1 MKRYLLLTSVFKFGL
16 VLGLAIFMSCTGA
29 AEFSADIIQT
39 DVAGKATAVLGKV
52 YMTGG
57 KARIETKNL
66 SDGFFIVDAGKE
78 AAFFVRPGKKIFMD
92 AKQSSPLTQVLV
104 PLDPLAPCQK
114 FQAMAINAGIAPN
127 EGQWLCRRINDAA
140 AQQRLLTFS
149 AISPLGTQTTVQI
162 DPDLKALVGS
172 QTGGGE
178 GFVLKNIQKGPQSP
192 DLFEISADYK
202 KFDPRELIK
211 ILKKSDVWV
220 EPRK

>member
-1 MKRYLLLTSVFKFGL
+1 MTGVFKLGL
-16 VLGLAIFMSCTGA
+16 VLGLVGNMSCTHA
-29 AEFSADIIQT
+29 AEFSAGIIQT
-39 DVAGKATAVLGKV
+39 DAAGKATAVLGKV
-52 YMTGG
+52 YMAGG

-104 PLDPLAPCQK
+104 PLDPLAPCQT
-114 FQAMAINAGIAPN
+114 FQAMAINAGAAES
-127 EGQWLCRRINDAA
+127 EGQWLCQRINDAA
-140 AQQRLLTFS
+140 AQERLLTYS
-149 AISPLGTQTTVQI
+149 VMSPSGRQTTVQI

-172 QTGGGE
+172 QTEGGE
-178 GFVLKNIQKGPQSP
+178 GFVLKDIQKGPQSP
-192 DLFEISADYK
+192 GLFEISADYK